1 MLSHHRILSAFI
13 VVGLALFCRNALGQ
27 AEPKRVE
34 LVKTALDPSPLQPGV
49 ESTATVEVE
58 VKPGFHAQSHTPSQ
72 ENLIKF
78 NIKLDDNPALTFGEP
93 VYPKGEVYDAKA
105 LGILNVYVGKVAV
118 HFPVQLKP
126 GASPAD
132 GVIKGK
138 VQVQVCDDN
147 VCYPPVKLPFQ
158 IGGGGGAPTT
168 APTTAP
174 AAAIDTG
181 PAGAPPII
189 LTGLYSSNALR
200 SAIAAATEGKSI
212 AASDEGPQYTVT
224 VAFLFAFLA
233 GLVFNVMPCVL
244 PVLPLK
250 AMGFYEASQHN
261 RLRCIGYGLAFS
273 LGVVGSFLVL
283 GLLVVV
289 KQIFKWGEIFSNPWF
304 LGALVII
311 LLLMAFFTFG
321 FFQIRLPNAIYS
333 VSPRH
338 DTFFGNFLFG
348 ILTAA
353 LSTPCTFGMFVGL
366 LTFALKQPPIV
377 GLALMGTVGAGMASP
392 YLVLSAFPE
401 AARRFP
407 RTGPW
412 AELVKQVMGFLLLG
426 MAAYFAE
433 PFIERLLRPQAFWWM
448 LFALVSAAGI
458 FLVVRSMQISKTR
471 VGPVVSAIIAVAL
484 IVPALLLTLRLT
496 GRHYAWQP
504 YTKEALADARASK
517 QVVLVEFTAD
527 WCTTCHSLEALVL
540 NDPNVVRD
548 VNVYGVKMIRADLT
562 DTDAPGWAL
571 LRKYATGQGVP
582 LTAVYPK
589 EG

>member
-1 MLSHHRILSAFI
+1 
-13 VVGLALFCRNALGQ
+13 VLALVFV
-27 AEPKRVE
+27 AENGWGRDDAKRVE
-34 LVKTALDPSPLQPGV
+34 LISAKLDPSPLQPGKP
-49 ESTATVEVE
+49 STVTVEVD
-58 VKPGFHAQSHTPSQ
+58 VKPGYHAQSHTPTQ
-72 ENLIKF
+72 DYLRKF
-78 NIKLDDNPALTFGEP
+78 NLKLDDNPSLKFGDP
-93 VYPKGEVYDAKA
+93 VYPKGQDYDTKTA
-105 LGILNVYVGKVAV
+105 LGVLNVYTGKVTV
-118 HFPVQLKP
+118 QFPVELNP
-126 GASPAD
+126 GGSPYAT
-132 GVIKGK
+132 IKGK
-138 VQVQVCDDN
+138 IEVQVCDDN
-147 VCYPPVKLPFQ
+147 LCYAPVKLPIQ
-158 IGGGGGAPTT
+158 INLAGEPEPTT

-174 AAAIDTG
+174 ASGADAG
-181 PAGAPPII
+181 PGGSPPII
-189 LTGLYSSNALR
+189 LTGLYSSGALHNA
-200 SAIAAATEGKSI
+200 IVAATEGKSV
-212 AASDEGPQYTVT
+212 AANDEGPQYTVT

-233 GLVFNVMPCVL
+233 GLIFNVMPCVL
-244 PVLPLK
+244 QVLPLK

-273 LGVVGSFLVL
+273 LGVVASFLVL

-289 KQIFKWGEIFSNPWF
+289 KQVFKWGEIFSNPWF

-311 LLLMAFFTFG
+311 LLGMAFFTFG

-338 DTFFGNFLFG
+338 DTFFGNILFG

-366 LTFALKQPPIV
+366 LTFALKQPPAV

-426 MAAYFAE
+426 MATYFAE

-448 LFALVSAAGI
+448 LFILVAAAGL
-458 FLVVRSMQISKTR
+458 FLVIRSMQISKTR
-471 VGPVVSAIIAVAL
+471 VGPVVAAVIAIAL
-484 IVPALLLTLRLT
+484 VVPALMITLRLT
-496 GRHYAWQP
+496 GRHYDW
-504 YTKEALADARASK
+504 EAYSKQALQDARAKK

-540 NDPNVVRD
+540 NDPGVVVD
-548 VNVYGVKMIRADLT
+548 INKYGVKMIRADLT
-562 DTDAPGWAL
+562 DTDAPGWML